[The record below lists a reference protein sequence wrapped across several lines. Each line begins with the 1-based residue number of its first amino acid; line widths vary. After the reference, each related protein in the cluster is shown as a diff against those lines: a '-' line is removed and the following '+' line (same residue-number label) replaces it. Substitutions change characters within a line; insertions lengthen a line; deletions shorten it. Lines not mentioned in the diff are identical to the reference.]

1 VAARTFSP
9 KHDEQTRLKIKTSQL
24 LNRLNALI
32 AGEIEMPPHA
42 VTAALGLLRKV
53 LPDLSA
59 QELSGGVTNYVARL
73 PTPAKDVSAWE
84 DSLTTPQKA
93 TQGAKPKATTAH

>member
-1 VAARTFSP
+1 MAARTFSP

-24 LNRLNALI
+24 INRLNALV
-32 AGEIEMPPHA
+32 AGEVEMPPHA

-59 QELSGGVTNYVARL
+59 QELTGDVTNYVARL
-73 PTPAKDVSAWE
+73 PEPAKDVSAWQQSV
-84 DSLTTPQKA
+84 SLPVSLP
-93 TQGAKPKATTAH
+93 KPKPLN